1 MTRKTTFFEGFSSFK
16 FNNLGLA
23 LGMVLKFYATVAK
36 GLNLKVRK
44 FWRLI
49 PTFIEVTGKK
59 LVVRWWGA
67 GGFLHTASWIELN
80 VLTYQQIFGIMKTN
94 GLITLFKYPIK
105 YLELV
110 PVLINI
116 KLSILSILTS
126 QIFVFLYVL
135 YVFFGSIKFLFCYFC
150 LSKSQHY

>member
-1 MTRKTTFFEGFSSFK
+1 MTRKTTFFEGCSSFK

-23 LGMVLKFYATVAK
+23 LGMALKFYATVAK

-59 LVVRWWGA
+59 LVVRWWGVGA
-67 GGFLHTASWIELN
+67 FLHTASWIELN
-80 VLTYQQIFGIMKTN
+80 VLIYQQIFGIMKTN
-94 GLITLFKYPIK
+94 GLIALSKYPIK

-110 PVLINI
+110 PVLISI
-116 KLSILSILTS
+116 ELTILSILTS
-126 QIFVFLYVL
+126 QIFIFLYVL

-150 LSKSQHY
+150 LSKSQRY